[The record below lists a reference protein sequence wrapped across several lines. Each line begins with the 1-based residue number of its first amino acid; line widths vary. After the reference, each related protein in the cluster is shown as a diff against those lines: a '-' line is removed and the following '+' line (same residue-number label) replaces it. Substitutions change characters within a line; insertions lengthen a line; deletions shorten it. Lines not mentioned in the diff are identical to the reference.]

1 MIYSVSG
8 RIELKEPG
16 RVVINASGVGYE
28 ILIPFSVYEALPSA
42 GEEVKLLTIESVA
55 MYGGGTTLYGFLTEE
70 QKSIYSAIKEFVPS
84 TGPKKALEYLD
95 KASKSLPDF
104 RRAIFENDPLS
115 LVGIF
120 GFTKKAA
127 EKIIA
132 GLKDRIDRIKITG
145 TEKWAIKKISG
156 VNGEAIEALVALGF
170 RNSEAREMVGT
181 SDTSLS
187 VEQIIKDV
195 LRNSGKQR

>member
-16 RVVINASGVGYE
+16 RAVINASGVGYE
-28 ILIPFSVYEALPSA
+28 ILIPLSVYEALPSA

-104 RRAIFENDPLS
+104 RQAIFENDPLT
-115 LVGIF
+115 LMGIF

-132 GLKDRIDRIKITG
+132 GLKDRLDRIKITG

-195 LRNSGKQR
+195 LKNSGKQR

>member
-28 ILIPFSVYEALPSA
+28 ILIPLSVYEALPSA
-42 GEEVKLLTIESVA
+42 GEEIKLLTIESVA

-104 RRAIFENDPLS
+104 RRAIFENDPRP

-132 GLKDRIDRIKITG
+132 GLKDRLDRIKITG
-145 TEKWAIKKISG
+145 TEKWAKKISG
-156 VNGEAIEALVALGF
+156 VNEEVIEALVALGF

-195 LRNSGKQR
+195 LKNSGKQR